1 MEWERGEGEV
11 APSQTMLA
19 CGKAEALPWS
29 GRGVTS
35 TSSLGHRPGPGSGC
49 AIPALGPARSCRD
62 ECRLCNRHGITHF
75 CNCRNGG
82 SSRGECVVRERERNK
97 RWRDVIQSDARW
109 PASLPKTVGAARRGV
124 FHPLNYSG
132 TLLKA
137 PTPTYLPP
145 SIPQTSSSQ
154 DAFPRGTRPAIVSG
168 NRTTIAYLAAL
179 LYQRRC
185 PIPTADRTDLQGPTR
200 TQPLCHPPYAPE
212 SGGGALCYSQTSHAR
227 CGYEYRQMRQSGLD
241 RYQRLASDLHGG
253 EEGPTSYTVAGM
265 VYRLECGA
273 DCSR

>member
-1 MEWERGEGEV
+1 MSTVHSPRHHPFLQLPQRWLVERR
-11 APSQTMLA
+11 M
-19 CGKAEALPWS
+19 
-29 GRGVTS
+29 RG
-35 TSSLGHRPGPGSGC
+35 
-49 AIPALGPARSCRD
+49 
-62 ECRLCNRHGITHF
+62 
-75 CNCRNGG
+75 
-82 SSRGECVVRERERNK
+82 VRERERNK

-132 TLLKA
+132 TLLKT
-137 PTPTYLPP
+137 PTPISPP

-241 RYQRLASDLHGG
+241 RYQLLASDLHGG

-273 DCSR
+273 DCSHCIPGNSLESPMNTRCRACMAVASVGNH

>member
-1 MEWERGEGEV
+1 MSTVQSPRHHPFLQLPQRWLVERR
-11 APSQTMLA
+11 M
-19 CGKAEALPWS
+19 
-29 GRGVTS
+29 RG
-35 TSSLGHRPGPGSGC
+35 
-49 AIPALGPARSCRD
+49 A
-62 ECRLCNRHGITHF
+62 
-75 CNCRNGG
+75 
-82 SSRGECVVRERERNK
+82 REREEQAMEGCHS
-97 RWRDVIQSDARW
+97 VDARW

-124 FHPLNYSG
+124 YHPLNYSG
-132 TLLKA
+132 TLHQT
-137 PTPTYLPP
+137 PTPIFPP

-168 NRTTIAYLAAL
+168 KRTTIAYLAPL
-179 LYQRRC
+179 LYHRRC

-200 TQPLCHPPYAPE
+200 TQPLRHPPYAPE

-241 RYQRLASDLHGG
+241 RYQLLASDLHGG